1 MPLVSGVRDT
11 RPPVRAAL
19 LALIGLGLASRLPAQ
34 LGRPGAERATPSAY
48 AISNAR
54 IVTAASPA
62 TIARGTI
69 VIRNGV
75 IQAVGASVATPADAR
90 VIDGNGL
97 TVYPG
102 LIDAHS
108 SLGIPAPRGQRDL
121 AARFPGV
128 PAELLAFAAS
138 QQAGQQQ
145 QQPSGA
151 PNSLYPPGLQP
162 EIRAIDQV
170 RIEGDAFEAAHT
182 AGITTALTV
191 PRTGIFLGQS
201 ALISLAGDTPQELVV
216 RSPVAL
222 HVGFTPLRQ
231 GTYPGSLLGVFS
243 ALRQMLLDAQRYG
256 QLQAAYSRNPR
267 GMTRPQ
273 HDASLAALQA
283 VLAREMPVVMWAG
296 TQREIERALDLAKEF
311 NLRAII
317 AGGNEGY
324 KVVDRL
330 RADGVPVVATLNFPR
345 RTERQSDDADPDP
358 VRVLRERADAP
369 KNPGRLAQAGIR
381 FAFTDGGM
389 SNLGTDFLGNVR
401 TAVENG
407 LTQDQA
413 VRALTIDAARILGAD
428 DRIGSIETGKIANLT
443 LVRGPSLFDRNTRVT
458 QVFIDGR
465 PIEVRPP
472 RSDDGSTAAASG
484 TWTMTATTDQG
495 EKTLTLNLQQ
505 EGERLRGSIQ
515 GDLGA
520 GQISNGSIGAAGDF
534 RFTVSVTIAGE
545 ANEATFTGTIT
556 GTSMRG
562 TVAMVGRPVGTFE
575 GTRSTTPRTGGRS
588 ERPESRP
595 TQPAQQRPPER

>member
-1 MPLVSGVRDT
+1 MNHRRCGSGT
-11 RPPVRAAL
+11 RPPIQIA
-19 LALIGLGLASRLPAQ
+19 LALSVTLAVPVPLSAQ
-34 LGRPGAERATPSAY
+34 LGRPGAERATPTAY
-48 AISNAR
+48 AITNAR
-54 IVTAASPA
+54 IVTAAAQGPG
-62 TIARGTI
+62 TIERGTI

-75 IQAVGASVATPADAR
+75 IHAVGASVVTPADAR

-108 SLGIPAPRGQRDL
+108 SLGIPAPRGQQNL

-128 PAELLAFAAS
+128 PAEMLAFAAQQVGS
-138 QQAGQQQ
+138 QGQ

-162 EIRAIDQV
+162 EVRAIDQI
-170 RIEGDAFEAAHT
+170 RIEADAFDAAHT
-182 AGITTALTV
+182 AGVTTALTV

-201 ALISLAGDTPQELVV
+201 ALINLAGDTPQELLV

-231 GTYPGSLLGVFS
+231 GAYPGSLLGVF
-243 ALRQMLLDAQRYG
+243 AGLRQMLLDAQRYG
-256 QLQAAYSRNPR
+256 QLQAAYARNPR
-267 GMTRPQ
+267 GMARPP
-273 HDASLAALQA
+273 HDASLAALQP

-317 AGGNEGY
+317 AGGNEAY

-330 RADGVPVVATLNFPR
+330 RADGVPVIASLNFPR
-345 RTERQSDDADPDP
+345 RTERQSEDADPDP

-369 KNPGRLAQAGIR
+369 KNPGHLARAGIR
-381 FAFTDGGM
+381 VAFTDGGM
-389 SNLGTDFLGNVR
+389 SSLGTDFLGNVR

-428 DRIGSIETGKIANLT
+428 DRIGSIEAGKIANLT
-443 LVRGPSLFDRNTRVT
+443 VVRGPNLFDRNARVI

-472 RSDDGSTAAASG
+472 AARGEGTGLASG
-484 TWTMTATTDQG
+484 TWTITATTDQG
-495 EKTLTLNLQQ
+495 EKTITLNLQQ

-515 GDLGA
+515 GDLGSA
-520 GQISNGSIGAAGDF
+520 QIANASVGQGGEF
-534 RFTVSVTIAGE
+534 RFTVNINIGGE
-545 ANEATFTGTIT
+545 STEATFGGTIT

-562 TVAMVGRPVGTFE
+562 TVAMVGRPTGTFE
-575 GTRSTTPRTGGRS
+575 GTRAGGAR
-588 ERPESRP
+588 RPAGGEAP
-595 TQPAQQRPPER
+595 PQRPPRR

>member
-1 MPLVSGVRDT
+1 MNHHRCGSGT
-11 RPPVRAAL
+11 RPPIQIA
-19 LALIGLGLASRLPAQ
+19 LALSVMLAVPVPLSAQ
-34 LGRPGAERATPSAY
+34 LGRPGAERATPTAY
-48 AISNAR
+48 AITNAR
-54 IVTAASPA
+54 IVTAAAQGPG
-62 TIARGTI
+62 TIERGTI

-90 VIDGNGL
+90 VIDGSGL

-108 SLGIPAPRGQRDL
+108 SLGIPAPRGQQNL

-128 PAELLAFAAS
+128 PAEMLAFAA
-138 QQAGQQQ
+138 QQAGTQGQQQ
-145 QQPSGA
+145 SSGA

-162 EIRAIDQV
+162 EVRAIDQI
-170 RIEGDAFEAAHT
+170 RIEADAFDAAHT
-182 AGITTALTV
+182 AGVTTALTV

-201 ALISLAGDTPQELVV
+201 ALINLAGDTPQELLV

-231 GTYPGSLLGVFS
+231 GAYPGSLLGVF
-243 ALRQMLLDAQRYG
+243 AGLRQMLLDAQRYG
-256 QLQAAYSRNPR
+256 QLQAAYARNPR
-267 GMTRPQ
+267 GMARPP
-273 HDASLAALQA
+273 HDASLAALQP

-317 AGGNEGY
+317 AGGNEAY

-330 RADGVPVVATLNFPR
+330 RADGAPVIASLNFPR
-345 RTERQSDDADPDP
+345 RTERQSEDADPDP

-369 KNPGRLAQAGIR
+369 KNPGHLARAGIR
-381 FAFTDGGM
+381 VAFTDGGM
-389 SNLGTDFLGNVR
+389 SSLGTDFLGNVR

-428 DRIGSIETGKIANLT
+428 DRIGSIEAGKIANLT
-443 LVRGPSLFDRNTRVT
+443 VVRGPNLFDRNARVT

-472 RSDDGSTAAASG
+472 AARGEGTGLASG
-484 TWTMTATTDQG
+484 TWTITATTDQG
-495 EKTLTLNLQQ
+495 EKTITLNLQQ

-515 GDLGA
+515 GDLGSA
-520 GQISNGSIGAAGDF
+520 QIANASVGQGGEF
-534 RFTVSVTIAGE
+534 RFTVNINIGGE
-545 ANEATFTGTIT
+545 STEATFGGTIT

-562 TVAMVGRPVGTFE
+562 TVAMVGRPTGTFE
-575 GTRSTTPRTGGRS
+575 GTRAGGAR
-588 ERPESRP
+588 RPAGGEAP
-595 TQPAQQRPPER
+595 PQRPPRR

>member
-1 MPLVSGVRDT
+1 
-11 RPPVRAAL
+11 
-19 LALIGLGLASRLPAQ
+19 
-34 LGRPGAERATPSAY
+34 
-48 AISNAR
+48 
-54 IVTAASPA
+54 
-62 TIARGTI
+62 
-69 VIRNGV
+69 
-75 IQAVGASVATPADAR
+75 
-90 VIDGNGL
+90 
-97 TVYPG
+97 
-102 LIDAHS
+102 
-108 SLGIPAPRGQRDL
+108 
-121 AARFPGV
+121 
-128 PAELLAFAAS
+128 
-138 QQAGQQQ
+138 
-145 QQPSGA
+145 
-151 PNSLYPPGLQP
+151 
-162 EIRAIDQV
+162 
-170 RIEGDAFEAAHT
+170 
-182 AGITTALTV
+182 
-191 PRTGIFLGQS
+191 
-201 ALISLAGDTPQELVV
+201 
-216 RSPVAL
+216 
-222 HVGFTPLRQ
+222 
-231 GTYPGSLLGVFS
+231 
-243 ALRQMLLDAQRYG
+243 
-256 QLQAAYSRNPR
+256 
-267 GMTRPQ
+267 
-273 HDASLAALQA
+273 
-283 VLAREMPVVMWAG
+283 
-296 TQREIERALDLAKEF
+296 
-311 NLRAII
+311 
-317 AGGNEGY
+317 
-324 KVVDRL
+324 
-330 RADGVPVVATLNFPR
+330 
-345 RTERQSDDADPDP
+345 
-358 VRVLRERADAP
+358 
-369 KNPGRLAQAGIR
+369 
-381 FAFTDGGM
+381 M

-472 RSDDGSTAAASG
+472 RSDDGSTGAASG

>member
-1 MPLVSGVRDT
+1 MQPRRSVPDVG
-11 RPPVRAAL
+11 PPVTVALAATI
-19 LALIGLGLASRLPAQ
+19 ALGLAVPTALSAQ
-34 LGRPGAERATPSAY
+34 LGRPGAERATPTAY
-48 AISNAR
+48 AIINAR
-54 IVTAASPA
+54 IVTAAPQGPA
-62 TIARGTI
+62 TIERGTI

-75 IQAVGASVATPADAR
+75 IQAVGGSVAAPADAR

-128 PAELLAFAAS
+128 PAEMLAFAAS

-162 EIRAIDQV
+162 EIRAIDQI
-170 RIEGDAFEAAHT
+170 RIEGDAFDAAHT
-182 AGITTALTV
+182 AGITTALTA
-191 PRTGIFLGQS
+191 PRTGVFIGQS
-201 ALISLAGDTPQELVV
+201 ALISLAGDTPQELLV

-243 ALRQMLLDAQRYG
+243 SLRQMLLDAQRYG
-256 QLQAAYSRNPR
+256 QLQAAYARNPR
-267 GMTRPQ
+267 GTARPQ
-273 HDASLAALQA
+273 HDASLAALQP

-296 TQREIERALDLAKEF
+296 SQREIERALDLAKEF

-317 AGGNEGY
+317 AGGNEAY
-324 KVVDRL
+324 KVVARL
-330 RADGVPVVATLNFPR
+330 RSDGVPVIATLNFPR
-345 RTERQSDDADPDP
+345 RTERQSEDADPDP
-358 VRVLRERADAP
+358 VRVLRERAEAP
-369 KNPGRLAQAGIR
+369 KNAGRLAQAGIR

-413 VRALTIDAARILGAD
+413 VRALTIDAARILGAE
-428 DRIGSIETGKIANLT
+428 DRIGSIEAGKIANLT
-443 LVRGPSLFDRNTRVT
+443 IVRGPNLFDRNARVT
-458 QVFIDGR
+458 HVFIDGR
-465 PIEVRPP
+465 PIEVRAP
-472 RSDDGSTAAASG
+472 AARGEGTGVASG
-484 TWTMTATTDQG
+484 TWTITATTDQG
-495 EKTLTLNLQQ
+495 EKTITLNLQQ

-515 GDLGA
+515 GDLGSA
-520 GQISNGSIGAAGDF
+520 QIANASVGEGGEF
-534 RFTVSVTIAGE
+534 RFTVNINIGGE
-545 ANEATFTGTIT
+545 STEATFGGTIT

-562 TVAMVGRPVGTFE
+562 TVAMVGRPTGTFE
-575 GTRSTTPRTGGRS
+575 GTRAGGGRRAGGG
-588 ERPESRP
+588 E
-595 TQPAQQRPPER
+595 RPPER

>member
-1 MPLVSGVRDT
+1 
-11 RPPVRAAL
+11 
-19 LALIGLGLASRLPAQ
+19 LIGLGLASPLPAQ
-34 LGRPGAERATPSAY
+34 LGRPGAERAAPTAY
-48 AISNAR
+48 VITNAR

-62 TIARGTI
+62 TIERGTI
-69 VIRNGV
+69 VIRSGV
-75 IQAVGASVATPADAR
+75 IQAVGAGVAAPADAR
-90 VIDGNGL
+90 VIDGSGL

-108 SLGIPAPRGQRDL
+108 SLGIPAPRGQQNL

-128 PAELLAFAAS
+128 PAEMLAFAAS
-138 QQAGQQQ
+138 QAGGQGQQQ
-145 QQPSGA
+145 QTGA

-170 RIEGDAFEAAHT
+170 RIEGSAFDAAHT
-182 AGITTALTV
+182 AGITTSLTA
-191 PRTGIFLGQS
+191 PRDGIFMGQS
-201 ALISLAGDTPQELVV
+201 ALISLAGDTPQELLV

-243 ALRQMLLDAQRYG
+243 SLRQMLLDAQRYA
-256 QLQAAYSRNPR
+256 QLQAAYARSPR
-267 GMTRPQ
+267 GMARPQ
-273 HDASLAALQA
+273 HDASLAALQP

-317 AGGNEGY
+317 AGGNEAY

-330 RADGVPVVATLNFPR
+330 RADAVPVIATLNFPR
-345 RTERQSDDADPDP
+345 RPERQSEDADPDP

-369 KNPGRLAQAGIR
+369 KNAGQLARAGIR

-407 LTQDQA
+407 LSQDQA

-428 DRIGSIETGKIANLT
+428 DRIGSIEVGKIANLT
-443 LVRGPSLFDRNTRVT
+443 VVRGPSLFDRNARVT

-472 RSDDGSTAAASG
+472 AARGEGGGAGVASG
-484 TWTMTATTDQG
+484 TWTVTATTDQG

-505 EGERLRGSIQ
+505 EGERLRGGIQ
-515 GDLGA
+515 GDLGS
-520 GQISNGSIGAAGDF
+520 GQISNGSIGEGGEF
-534 RFTVSVTIAGE
+534 RFTTSVTIAGE
-545 ANEATFTGTIT
+545 TNEATFGGTIT
-556 GTSMRG
+556 GNTMRG
-562 TVAMVGRPVGTFE
+562 TVAIVGRPTGTFE
-575 GTRSTTPRTGGRS
+575 GSRGAGRGARGAG
-588 ERPESRP
+588 E
-595 TQPAQQRPPER
+595 RPPEP

>member
-1 MPLVSGVRDT
+1 MHPRRSVLKARPAVR
-11 RPPVRAAL
+11 VAAS
-19 LALIGLGLASRLPAQ
+19 AMTALGLAVPATLPAQ

-48 AISNAR
+48 AITNAR
-54 IVTAASPA
+54 IVTSAAQGPG
-62 TIARGTI
+62 TIERGTI

-75 IQAVGASVATPADAR
+75 IQAVGASVAAPADAR

-108 SLGIPAPRGQRDL
+108 SLGIPAPRGQQNL

-128 PAELLAFAAS
+128 PEEMLAFAAQQVGS
-138 QQAGQQQ
+138 QGQQQ
-145 QQPSGA
+145 QTGA

-162 EIRAIDQV
+162 EIRAIDQI
-170 RIEGDAFEAAHT
+170 RIERDVFDAAHT

-201 ALISLAGDTPQELVV
+201 ALISLAGETPQELLV

-231 GTYPGSLLGVFS
+231 GTYPSSLLGVFA

-256 QLQAAYSRNPR
+256 QLQAAYTRNPR

-273 HDASLAALQA
+273 HDASLAALQP

-317 AGGNEGY
+317 AGGNEAY

-330 RADGVPVVATLNFPR
+330 RADGVPVIATLNFPR
-345 RTERQSDDADPDP
+345 RSERQSEDADPDP

-369 KNPGRLAQAGIR
+369 KNAGRLAQAGIR

-389 SNLGTDFLGNVR
+389 SNLGTDFLDNVR

-407 LTQDQA
+407 LMEDQA

-428 DRIGSIETGKIANLT
+428 DRTGSIEVGKIANLT
-443 LVRGPSLFDRNTRVT
+443 VVRGRSLFDRNARVT

-472 RSDDGSTAAASG
+472 RSEGAGGASG
-484 TWTMTATTDQG
+484 TWTVTATTDQG

-520 GQISNGSIGAAGDF
+520 AQIANASIGQAGDF
-534 RFTVSVTIAGE
+534 RFTVTVNIGGE
-545 ANEATFTGTIT
+545 STEATFGGTIT
-556 GTSMRG
+556 GSSMRG
-562 TVAMVGRPVGTFE
+562 TVAMVGRPTGTFE
-575 GTRSTTPRTGGRS
+575 GTRSGGGRRAGGG
-588 ERPESRP
+588 E
-595 TQPAQQRPPER
+595 RPPER

>member
-1 MPLVSGVRDT
+1 MPPRPPTAGR
-11 RPPVRAAL
+11 RPPVQAAL
-19 LALIGLGLASRLPAQ
+19 LALIGLGLASPLHAQ
-34 LGRPGAERATPSAY
+34 LGRPGAERATPTAY
-48 AISNAR
+48 AITNAR
-54 IVTAASPA
+54 IVTAAAQGPG
-62 TIARGTI
+62 TIERGTI

-90 VIDGNGL
+90 GIDGRGL

-108 SLGIPAPRGQRDL
+108 SLGIPAPRGQQNL

-128 PAELLAFAAS
+128 PAEMLAFAAS
-138 QQAGQQQ
+138 QQPGQQQ

-170 RIEGDAFEAAHT
+170 RIEGDAFDAAHT
-182 AGITTALTV
+182 AGITTALTA
-191 PRTGIFLGQS
+191 PRTGIFMGQS
-201 ALISLAGDTPQELVV
+201 ALISLAGDTPQELLV

-243 ALRQMLLDAQRYG
+243 SLRQMLLDAQRYG
-256 QLQAAYSRNPR
+256 QLQAAYARSPR

-273 HDASLAALQA
+273 HDGSLAALQP

-296 TQREIERALDLAKEF
+296 SQREIERALDLAKEF

-317 AGGNEGY
+317 AGGNEAH

-330 RADGVPVVATLNFPR
+330 RADGVPVIATLNFPR
-345 RTERQSDDADPDP
+345 RTERQSEDADPDP
-358 VRVLRERADAP
+358 VRVLLERAEAP

-389 SNLGTDFLGNVR
+389 SNLGTDFLGNLR

-407 LTQDQA
+407 LTQDKA

-428 DRIGSIETGKIANLT
+428 DRIGSIEAGKIANLT
-443 LVRGPSLFDRNTRVT
+443 VVRGPSLFDRNARVT

-472 RSDDGSTAAASG
+472 AARSDGGSAGIASG
-484 TWTMTATTDQG
+484 TWTVTATTDQG

-505 EGERLRGSIQ
+505 EGERLRGGIQ
-515 GDLGA
+515 GDLGS
-520 GQISNGSIGAAGDF
+520 GQISSGSIGEGGEF
-534 RFTVSVTIAGE
+534 RFTASVTIAGE
-545 ANEATFTGTIT
+545 TNEATFGGTIT
-556 GTSMRG
+556 GSSMRG
-562 TVAMVGRPVGTFE
+562 TVAIVGRPTGTFE
-575 GTRSTTPRTGGRS
+575 GSKSGGGR
-588 ERPESRP
+588 R
-595 TQPAQQRPPER
+595 AAGGDRPPER

>member
-1 MPLVSGVRDT
+1 VHSRRPVAGT
-11 RPPVRAAL
+11 RPAIQAAL
-19 LALIGLGLASRLPAQ
+19 LALIGLSLATPLPAQ
-34 LGRPGAERATPSAY
+34 LGRPGAERAAPTAY
-48 AISNAR
+48 AITNAR
-54 IVTAASPA
+54 IVTAATPA
-62 TIARGTI
+62 TIERGTI

-75 IQAVGASVATPADAR
+75 IQALGASVATPADAR

-108 SLGIPAPRGQRDL
+108 SLGIPAPRGQQNL

-138 QQAGQQQ
+138 QQPGGQPQQQ
-145 QQPSGA
+145 QGA

-170 RIEGDAFEAAHT
+170 RIEGDAFDAAHT
-182 AGITTALTV
+182 AGITTALTA
-191 PRTGIFLGQS
+191 PRTGIFMGQS
-201 ALISLAGDTPQELVV
+201 ALISLAGDTPQELLV

-222 HVGFTPLRQ
+222 HIGFTPLRQ

-256 QLQAAYSRNPR
+256 QVQVAYTRNPR

-273 HDASLAALQA
+273 HDASLAALQP

-296 TQREIERALDLAKEF
+296 SQREIERALDLAKEF
-311 NLRAII
+311 NLRAIV
-317 AGGNEGY
+317 AGGNEAD

-330 RADGVPVVATLNFPR
+330 RADGVPVIATLNFPR
-345 RTERQSDDADPDP
+345 RSERQSEDADPDP

-369 KNPGRLAQAGIR
+369 KNPGQLARAGIR

-389 SNLGTDFLGNVR
+389 SNLGMDFLANLR
-401 TAVENG
+401 TAVESG

-428 DRIGSIETGKIANLT
+428 DRIGSIEAGKIANLT
-443 LVRGPSLFDRNTRVT
+443 LVRGPSLFDRNARVT
-458 QVFIDGR
+458 QLFIDGR
-465 PIEVRPP
+465 PVEVRAPAA
-472 RSDDGSTAAASG
+472 RESGSSGVASG
-484 TWTMTATTDQG
+484 TWTVTATTDQG
-495 EKTLTLNLQQ
+495 EKTLTLDLQQ
-505 EGERLRGSIQ
+505 EGERLRGGIQ
-515 GDLGA
+515 GDLGS
-520 GQISNGSIGAAGDF
+520 GQISNGSIGVGGEF

-545 ANEATFTGTIT
+545 TNEATFGGTVAGNT
-556 GTSMRG
+556 MRG
-562 TVAMVGRPVGTFE
+562 TVAIVGRPTGTFE
-575 GTRSTTPRTGGRS
+575 GSRSGGGRRAAGG
-588 ERPESRP
+588 E
-595 TQPAQQRPPER
+595 RPPER

>member
-1 MPLVSGVRDT
+1 MHPRRSRVDARSPLTVGR
-11 RPPVRAAL
+11 
-19 LALIGLGLASRLPAQ
+19 LALIALGLGVPVTLRAQ
-34 LGRPGAERATPSAY
+34 IGRAGAERATPSTY
-48 AISNAR
+48 AITSAR
-54 IVTAASPA
+54 IVTAAPQGA
-62 TIARGTI
+62 GTIERGTL
-69 VIRNGV
+69 VIRHGV
-75 IQAVGASVATPADAR
+75 IQAVGGSVAAPADAR

-97 TVYPG
+97 TIYPG

-108 SLGIPAPRGQRDL
+108 NLGIPAPRGQQDL

-128 PAELLAFAAS
+128 PAEMLAVAAQQVGS
-138 QQAGQQQ
+138 QGQQQ
-145 QQPSGA
+145 QTGA

-162 EIRAIDQV
+162 EIRAIDQI
-170 RIEGDAFEAAHT
+170 RIEGAAFEDAHT

-201 ALISLAGDTPQELVV
+201 ALISLAGDTPQELLV
-216 RSPVAL
+216 RSPVAM

-231 GTYPGSLLGVFS
+231 GAYPGSLLGVFS
-243 ALRQMLLDAQRYG
+243 SLRQMLLDAQRYG
-256 QLQAAYSRNPR
+256 QLQAAYARNPR

-273 HDASLAALQA
+273 HDASLAALQP

-317 AGGNEGY
+317 AGGNEAY
-324 KVVDRL
+324 KVAERL
-330 RADGVPVVATLNFPR
+330 RAESVPVIATLNFPR
-345 RTERQSDDADPDP
+345 RPERQSEDADPDP

-369 KNPGRLAQAGIR
+369 KNAGRLAQAGVR

-389 SNLGTDFLGNVR
+389 SNIGTDFLGNVR
-401 TAVENG
+401 SAVENG

-413 VRALTIDAARILGAD
+413 IRALTLDAARILGAD
-428 DRIGSIETGKIANLT
+428 DRIGSIEVGKIANLT
-443 LVRGPSLFDRNTRVT
+443 IVRGPSLFDRSARVT

-472 RSDDGSTAAASG
+472 RAESGTGAASG
-484 TWTMTATTDQG
+484 TWTVTATTDQG

-505 EGERLRGSIQ
+505 EGERLRGGIQ

-520 GQISNGSIGAAGDF
+520 GQISNGSVSAAGEF

-545 ANEATFTGTIT
+545 TNEATFGGTIT
-556 GTSMRG
+556 GNTMRG
-562 TVAMVGRPVGTFE
+562 TVAIVGRPTGTFE
-575 GTRSTTPRTGGRS
+575 GSKAGGRRAGG
-588 ERPESRP
+588 ERPPRD
-595 TQPAQQRPPER
+595 

>member
-1 MPLVSGVRDT
+1 MLTPTVVRRARPSMRLGVLT
-11 RPPVRAAL
+11 
-19 LALIGLGLASRLPAQ
+19 IMGLGLASPVHAQ
-34 LGRPGAERATPSAY
+34 LGRPGAERATPTAY
-48 AISNAR
+48 AITNAR
-54 IVTAASPA
+54 VVTAATQGLG
-62 TIARGTI
+62 TIERGTI

-75 IQAVGASVATPADAR
+75 IQAVGPSVAVPADAR

-108 SLGIPAPRGQRDL
+108 NLGIPAPRGQQNL

-128 PAELLAFAAS
+128 PPEVLAFAAS
-138 QQAGQQQ
+138 QQPGQQQ
-145 QQPSGA
+145 QQPPSA
-151 PNSLYPPGLQP
+151 PNSLYPVGLQP
-162 EIRAIDQV
+162 EIRAIDQI
-170 RIEGDAFEAAHT
+170 RIEGDAFDAAHT

-191 PRTGIFLGQS
+191 PRTGVFLGQS
-201 ALISLAGDTPQELVV
+201 ALISLAGDTPQELLV

-231 GTYPGSLLGVFS
+231 GSYPGSLLGVFS

-256 QLQAAYSRNPR
+256 QLQAAYARNPR

-273 HDASLAALQA
+273 HDASLAALQP

-296 TQREIERALDLAKEF
+296 AQREIERALDLAKEF

-317 AGGNEGY
+317 AGGNEAY

-330 RADGVPVVATLNFPR
+330 RADGVPVIATLNFPR
-345 RTERQSDDADPDP
+345 RSERQSEDADPDP

-369 KNPGRLAQAGIR
+369 KNAAQLARAGIR

-389 SNLGTDFLGNVR
+389 ANLGTDFLGSLR

-407 LTQDQA
+407 LTHDQA
-413 VRALTIDAARILGAD
+413 VRALTVDAARILGAD
-428 DRIGSIETGKIANLT
+428 DRIGSIEPGKIANLT
-443 LVRGPSLFDRNTRVT
+443 VVRGRSLFDRDSRVT

-465 PIEVRPP
+465 PVEVRPP
-472 RSDDGSTAAASG
+472 RSEAGGAGVASG
-484 TWTMTATTDQG
+484 TWTVTATTDQG

-520 GQISNGSIGAAGDF
+520 SQIANASIGQAGDF
-534 RFTVSVTIAGE
+534 RFTVTVNIGGE
-545 ANEATFTGTIT
+545 STEATFGGTIT
-556 GTSMRG
+556 GSTMRG
-562 TVAMVGRPVGTFE
+562 TVAMVGRPTGTFE
-575 GTRSTTPRTGGRS
+575 GTRAGGGRRAPGG
-588 ERPESRP
+588 E
-595 TQPAQQRPPER
+595 RPPEE

>member
-1 MPLVSGVRDT
+1 MNHHRCGSGT
-11 RPPVRAAL
+11 RPPIQIA
-19 LALIGLGLASRLPAQ
+19 LALSVMLAVPVPLSAQ
-34 LGRPGAERATPSAY
+34 LGRPGAERATPTAY
-48 AISNAR
+48 AITNAR
-54 IVTAASPA
+54 IVTAAAQGPG
-62 TIARGTI
+62 TIERGTI

-90 VIDGNGL
+90 VIDGSGL

-108 SLGIPAPRGQRDL
+108 SLGIPAPRGQQNL

-128 PAELLAFAAS
+128 PAEMLAFAA
-138 QQAGQQQ
+138 QQAGTQGQQQ
-145 QQPSGA
+145 SSGA

-162 EIRAIDQV
+162 EVRAIDQI
-170 RIEGDAFEAAHT
+170 RIEADAFDAAHT
-182 AGITTALTV
+182 AGVTTALTV

-201 ALISLAGDTPQELVV
+201 ALINLAGDTPQELLV

-231 GTYPGSLLGVFS
+231 GAYPGSLLGVF
-243 ALRQMLLDAQRYG
+243 AGLRQMLLDAQRYG
-256 QLQAAYSRNPR
+256 QLQAAYARNPR
-267 GMTRPQ
+267 GMARPP
-273 HDASLAALQA
+273 HDASLAALQP

-317 AGGNEGY
+317 AGGNEAY

-330 RADGVPVVATLNFPR
+330 RADGAPVIASLNFPR
-345 RTERQSDDADPDP
+345 RTERQSEDADPDP

-369 KNPGRLAQAGIR
+369 KNPGHLARAGIR
-381 FAFTDGGM
+381 VAFTDGGM
-389 SNLGTDFLGNVR
+389 SSLGTDFLGNVR

-428 DRIGSIETGKIANLT
+428 DRIGSIEAGKIANLT
-443 LVRGPSLFDRNTRVT
+443 VVRGPNLFDRNARVT
-458 QVFIDGR
+458 HVFIDGR

-472 RSDDGSTAAASG
+472 AARGEGTGLASG
-484 TWTMTATTDQG
+484 TWTITATTDQG
-495 EKTLTLNLQQ
+495 EKTITLNLQQ

-515 GDLGA
+515 GDLGSA
-520 GQISNGSIGAAGDF
+520 QIANASVGQGGEF
-534 RFTVSVTIAGE
+534 RFTVNINIGGE
-545 ANEATFTGTIT
+545 STEATFGGTIT

-562 TVAMVGRPVGTFE
+562 TVAMVGRPTGTFE
-575 GTRSTTPRTGGRS
+575 GTRAGGAR
-588 ERPESRP
+588 RPAGGEAP
-595 TQPAQQRPPER
+595 PQRPPRR

>member
-1 MPLVSGVRDT
+1 MPLFVVRAT
-11 RPPVRAAL
+11 RPPIPAAL
-19 LALIGLGLASRLPAQ
+19 LALVGASLATPLPAQ
-34 LGRPGAERATPSAY
+34 LGRAGADRATPSAY
-48 AISNAR
+48 AITNAR
-54 IVTAASPA
+54 IVTAAPQGPG
-62 TIARGTI
+62 TIERGTI

-75 IQAVGASVATPADAR
+75 IQAVGASVAAPADAR
-90 VIDGNGL
+90 VIEGNGL

-108 SLGIPAPRGQRDL
+108 SLGIPAPRGQQDL

-128 PAELLAFAAS
+128 PAEMLAFAA
-138 QQAGQQQ
+138 QQAGAQGQQQ
-145 QQPSGA
+145 SSGA

-162 EIRAIDQV
+162 EIRAIDQI
-170 RIEGDAFEAAHT
+170 RIEGDAFDAAHT

-201 ALISLAGDTPQELVV
+201 ALISLAGDTPQELLV

-231 GTYPGSLLGVFS
+231 GTYPGSLLGVFA

-256 QLQAAYSRNPR
+256 QLQAAYARNPR

-273 HDASLAALQA
+273 HDASLAALQP

-317 AGGNEGY
+317 AGGNEAY
-324 KVVDRL
+324 RVVDRL
-330 RADGVPVVATLNFPR
+330 RADGVPVIATLNFPR
-345 RTERQSDDADPDP
+345 RSERQSEEADPDP
-358 VRVLRERADAP
+358 IRVLRERADAP
-369 KNPGRLAQAGIR
+369 KNAGRLAQAGIR

-407 LTQDQA
+407 LTPDQA
-413 VRALTIDAARILGAD
+413 ARALTIDAARILGAD
-428 DRIGSIETGKIANLT
+428 DRIGSIEAGKIANLT
-443 LVRGPSLFDRNTRVT
+443 VVRGPSLFDRNARVT

-472 RSDDGSTAAASG
+472 RSEAGSAGVASG
-484 TWTMTATTDQG
+484 TWTVTATTDQG
-495 EKTLTLNLQQ
+495 EKTLTLDLQQ
-505 EGERLRGSIQ
+505 EGERLRGSMQ

-520 GQISNGSIGAAGDF
+520 AQIANASIGQAGDF
-534 RFTVSVTIAGE
+534 RFTVTVNIGGE
-545 ANEATFTGTIT
+545 STEATFGGTIT
-556 GTSMRG
+556 GSSMRG
-562 TVAMVGRPVGTFE
+562 TVAMVGRPTGTFE
-575 GTRSTTPRTGGRS
+575 GTRAAGRGARGG
-588 ERPESRP
+588 ERPPQE
-595 TQPAQQRPPER
+595 

>member
-1 MPLVSGVRDT
+1 MQPRPCASDT
-11 RPPVRAAL
+11 RPPITVVLTAL
-19 LALIGLGLASRLPAQ
+19 FVFGLTIPTSVPAQ
-34 LGRPGAERATPSAY
+34 LGRPGAERATPTAY
-48 AISNAR
+48 AITNAR
-54 IVTAASPA
+54 IVTAAPQA
-62 TIARGTI
+62 PGTIERGTI

-75 IQAVGASVATPADAR
+75 IQAVGTAVATPADAR

-128 PAELLAFAAS
+128 PAEVLAFAAS

-162 EIRAIDQV
+162 EIRAIDQI
-170 RIEGDAFEAAHT
+170 RIEAEAFDAAHT

-201 ALISLAGDTPQELVV
+201 ALISLAGDTPQELLV

-243 ALRQMLLDAQRYG
+243 SLRQMLLDAQRYG
-256 QLQAAYSRNPR
+256 QLQAAYARNPR
-267 GMTRPQ
+267 GMARPQ
-273 HDASLAALQA
+273 HDASLAALQP

-317 AGGNEGY
+317 AGGNEAY
-324 KVVDRL
+324 MVVNRL
-330 RADGVPVVATLNFPR
+330 RADGVPVIASLNFPR
-345 RTERQSDDADPDP
+345 RTERQSEDADPDP
-358 VRVLRERADAP
+358 VRVLRERAEAP
-369 KNPGRLAQAGIR
+369 KNAGRLAQAGIR

-401 TAVENG
+401 IAVENG
-407 LTQDQA
+407 LTQDHA

-428 DRIGSIETGKIANLT
+428 DRIGSIEAGKLANLT
-443 LVRGPSLFDRNTRVT
+443 IVRGPSLFDRDARVT

-472 RSDDGSTAAASG
+472 RSDGGSAGIASG
-484 TWTMTATTDQG
+484 TWTVTATTDQG

-505 EGERLRGSIQ
+505 EGERLRGGIQ
-515 GDLGA
+515 GDLGS
-520 GQISNGSIGAAGDF
+520 GQISNGSIDAAGEF

-545 ANEATFTGTIT
+545 TNEATFGGTIT
-556 GTSMRG
+556 GASMRG
-562 TVAMVGRPVGTFE
+562 TVAIVGRPTGTFE
-575 GTRSTTPRTGGRS
+575 GTRATGRGPRGA
-588 ERPESRP
+588 E
-595 TQPAQQRPPER
+595 RPPER